1 MHLIRILD
9 TNFEMKTNQHHIFNH
24 KLARF
29 LALPA
34 ATAVATLPRQLTSPL
49 AMSCCGMLGAD
60 ASAGVTLVVITGE
73 SRTFT
78 HSNPKPLRASRRYDS
93 SDSRRSTGLC
103 YRPTCVPHPPS
114 YLGLLGANIGSKVL
128 DKLGVKDPTARGLS
142 MGTAAHGL
150 GTAALAATE
159 KAAFP
164 FAAVSMALT
173 GTFSTIIVAIPYLR
187 RLLLA
192 VATGQ

>member
-1 MHLIRILD
+1 M
-9 TNFEMKTNQHHIFNH
+9 
-24 KLARF
+24 
-29 LALPA
+29 
-34 ATAVATLPRQLTSPL
+34 
-49 AMSCCGMLGAD
+49 
-60 ASAGVTLVVITGE
+60 
-73 SRTFT
+73 
-78 HSNPKPLRASRRYDS
+78 
-93 SDSRRSTGLC
+93 
-103 YRPTCVPHPPS
+103 
-114 YLGLLGANIGSKVL
+114 GANIGSKVL